1 MWSISYIYRERESS
15 CGIVLIGGPKW
26 RAYGWWFCCSFS
38 FSVGFAFF
46 KIKWGKSPHSWLK
59 TVLDLVWCA
68 SVATLCHFGWRVCPP
83 LLTSS
88 LPRKVHFCIFKR
100 LGLLRWLSG
109 KESACNS
116 GDTVSI
122 PGSGRSPGE
131 GNVNPLQYSCLG
143 NLMDRGAWWATVYGI
158 AKGQIQLSNWSH
170 KKKKI
175 LKHTILSLI
184 LILMCIL

>member
-131 GNVNPLQYSCLG
+131 GNVNPLQYSCLE
-143 NLMDRGAWWATVYGI
+143 NPMDGGDWWAIVQRV
-158 AKGQIQLSNWSH
+158 AKSRTWLSDWTHTSH
-170 KKKKI
+170 
-175 LKHTILSLI
+175 LV
-184 LILMCIL
+184 